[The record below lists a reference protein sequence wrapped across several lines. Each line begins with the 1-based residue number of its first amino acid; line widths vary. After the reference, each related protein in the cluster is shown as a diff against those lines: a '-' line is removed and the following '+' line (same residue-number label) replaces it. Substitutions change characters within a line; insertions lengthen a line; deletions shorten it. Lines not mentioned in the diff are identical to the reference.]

1 MRQVLVLWY
10 RQATG
15 RGCIWHK
22 GEEGLFLE
30 NGYCVSYD
38 AILLPPIW
46 FFWPQYTRMMFAREI
61 KCSRQQ
67 LVSGFHSMRKET
79 VFYWGFVCFFFLLD
93 NRNTFITFMIG
104 LLSNKSRK
112 KTIKFSLL
120 LQVKLIQKNFW
131 GQEFRSFVVLLKC
144 SHIRIFG
151 VAFKCQLSGL
161 NTISQRRRIWA
172 P

>member
-79 VFYWGFVCFFFLLD
+79 VFTGLLFFLLD
-93 NRNTFITFMIG
+93 NRNTFITFIIG
-104 LLSNKSRK
+104 ILSNKSEKIIILFRYLMP
-112 KTIKFSLL
+112 SN
-120 LQVKLIQKNFW
+120 QVKYIQKNFW
-131 GQEFRSFVVLLKC
+131 GREFRSFVVLLKC

-161 NTISQRRRIWA
+161 NTISQRRRI
-172 P
+172 